1 MTKGLA
7 LTVLV
12 QVDVEVLLA
21 LELALE
27 VDGQHVAQ
35 VALLAVDLLL
45 RVHLQSRRKVSII
58 VLLDFLL

>member
-1 MTKGLA
+1 MRRLA

-35 VALLAVDLLL
+35 VALLAFYLM
-45 RVHLQSRRKVSII
+45 LQVNVKGRRNFSII